1 MAKVSKK
8 QYLIEDTVIIDQIYP
23 LVEATMS
30 SKCSALKSCIERF
43 IHSRQASLYDYA
55 PVDRI
60 FFKKSDVNDFFKSIN
75 VNQKTVTNILPQ
87 LYYWK
92 DDELQA
98 CKDEFSLT
106 ALMALRYLAIKKIK
120 SLLNYV
126 LYIFLSLVNSMH
138 HAIINYGLIAC
149 LIEKLWIMLSIIC
162 YHKNMILLNR
172 RVYLELLEV

>member
-60 FFKKSDVNDFFKSIN
+60 FFKKSDVNDFFKSIIIPIFCFSYWFRIEHMCIDIHR
-75 VNQKTVTNILPQ
+75 NI
-87 LYYWK
+87 
-92 DDELQA
+92 
-98 CKDEFSLT
+98 F
-106 ALMALRYLAIKKIK
+106 R
-120 SLLNYV
+120 
-126 LYIFLSLVNSMH
+126 
-138 HAIINYGLIAC
+138 
-149 LIEKLWIMLSIIC
+149 
-162 YHKNMILLNR
+162 
-172 RVYLELLEV
+172 

>member
-75 VNQKTVTNILPQ
+75 VDQKTVTNILPQ

-106 ALMALRYLAIKKIK
+106 AFMVLRWLLSNKKDQK
-120 SLLNYV
+120 
-126 LYIFLSLVNSMH
+126 
-138 HAIINYGLIAC
+138 IIEIGRA
-149 LIEKLWIMLSIIC
+149 
-162 YHKNMILLNR
+162 H
-172 RVYLELLEV
+172 V